1 VPRPRKPSAPVVPT
15 TALVA
20 SAHRYVGKVPRI
32 YSPSKEWQKRCYHHY
47 RFCGEA
53 QFAARYFGHAMGR
66 AVLYATDQKG
76 QRLESGPAVDHLD
89 ALFAGADGQA
99 GMLETVGV
107 HLVVAGECYLVG
119 REIDGE
125 DVWEVVSSME
135 IMDGPSGWQILTE
148 EEGAWTKLEDKD
160 IIIRVWKPAPER
172 RWEADSP
179 FRSMLPIL
187 DEVEWISR
195 YIHSQTTS
203 RLTGAGLLI
212 LPEEM
217 TFPPPPPKDG
227 KEQEYANEAEGFTLS
242 LGSNMMAP
250 IGNPDHPAAQV
261 PLVITAPGEYIEHIK
276 HLTFWTPLDENA
288 MLIRDSALH
297 RFAKGMDLPNEMIE
311 GMSSN
316 EGTGGGSSNGV
327 SHWGAWMIEEQAI
340 KMHIEPMLDVLV
352 SALVVYYLRPLM
364 PGSTDRIKADT
375 TTLRLRPDRSEQA
388 IELADRGWLKPSV
401 AVIENNFDVSDMPD
415 DEDLKKWLLMKWVV
429 GSATPEMVL
438 AAAEM
443 LGIAMPDLA
452 VPEVAPAPEMPE
464 LPPPPSLDDHPS
476 RPRDPSESDYAVYE
490 GLVLRALERAGNRL
504 RNIHQTKT
512 TGASWEAHT
521 KIQANGETERCL
533 EDAFPTAAV
542 QLGEIRAAQV
552 VPVLD
557 AYCREIVESGQPYR
571 RIDLIA
577 WCQDEGL

>member
-1 VPRPRKPSAPVVPT
+1 
-15 TALVA
+15 
-20 SAHRYVGKVPRI
+20 
-32 YSPSKEWQKRCYHHY
+32 
-47 RFCGEA
+47 
-53 QFAARYFGHAMGR
+53 
-66 AVLYATDQKG
+66 
-76 QRLESGPAVDHLD
+76 
-89 ALFAGADGQA
+89 
-99 GMLETVGV
+99 
-107 HLVVAGECYLVG
+107 
-119 REIDGE
+119 
-125 DVWEVVSSME
+125 
-135 IMDGPSGWQILTE
+135 
-148 EEGAWTKLEDKD
+148 
-160 IIIRVWKPAPER
+160 
-172 RWEADSP
+172 
-179 FRSMLPIL
+179 
-187 DEVEWISR
+187 
-195 YIHSQTTS
+195 
-203 RLTGAGLLI
+203 
-212 LPEEM
+212 
-217 TFPPPPPKDG
+217 
-227 KEQEYANEAEGFTLS
+227 
-242 LGSNMMAP
+242 MMAP

>member
-1 VPRPRKPSAPVVPT
+1 MPRPKRVSAPVVPT

-66 AVLYATDQKG
+66 AVLYATDKDG
-76 QRLESGPAVDHLD
+76 IRLESGPAVEHLD

-107 HLVVAGECYLVG
+107 HLVVAGECYLIG
-119 REIDGE
+119 RQIDGQ
-125 DVWEVVSSME
+125 DVWEVLATTE
-135 IMDGPSGWQILTE
+135 IMDGPQGWQILSHE
-148 EEGAWTKLEDKD
+148 AEAWLPLAGDD
-160 IIIRVWKPAPER
+160 IIIRVWKPSPER

-187 DEVEWISR
+187 DQIEWLSR

-203 RLTGAGLLI
+203 RLTGAGILV

-217 TFPPPPPKDG
+217 TFPPPPPVDG
-227 KEQEYANEAEGFTLS
+227 KEQEVANEAEGFTLT
-242 LGSNMMAP
+242 LGHNMMAP
-250 IGNPDHPAAQV
+250 IKNPDSPAAQV
-261 PLVITAPGEYIEHIK
+261 PLVITAPGEYIENIRHI
-276 HLTFWTPLDENA
+276 TFWTPLDENA
-288 MLIRDSALH
+288 QNMMEALLH
-297 RFAKGMDLPNEMIE
+297 RFARGMDLPNEMIE
-311 GMSSN
+311 GMASN
-316 EGTGGGSSNGV
+316 QGTGGGSSNGV

-364 PGSTDRIKADT
+364 PGSLDRIKADT
-375 TTLRLRPDRSEQA
+375 STLRLRPDRSQES
-388 IELADRGWLKPSV
+388 IELADRGWLKEEI
-401 AVIENNFDVSDMPD
+401 AVVENGFQPSDMPTQ
-415 DEDLKKWLLMKWVV
+415 EERQQMLLWKIAS
-429 GSATPEMVL
+429 GSATPEQIQ
-438 AAAEM
+438 AAWLLLGVDLPVAET
-443 LGIAMPDLA
+443 PA
-452 VPEVAPAPEMPE
+452 VDTPSQPAE
-464 LPPPPSLDDHPS
+464 LPPPPSLDDHPT

-521 KIQANGETERCL
+521 KIQANGQTDKCL

-542 QLGEIRAAQV
+542 QLGEPLAARV

-557 AYCREIVESGQPYR
+557 SYCREIVETGQPYR
-571 RIDLIA
+571 RSDLIA
-577 WCQDEGL
+577 WCKGEGL